1 LFGSFKTIAVLGKKL
16 SGTISPSMCDS
27 LGSICYQKGKRKAT
41 LKERMKPMMMTHTC
55 NPSTWKSDAGRTRSE
70 FQDNQGGLQGEKKKQ
85 QQQQWDMPML
95 AWFM

>member
-1 LFGSFKTIAVLGKKL
+1 
-16 SGTISPSMCDS
+16 
-27 LGSICYQKGKRKAT
+27 
-41 LKERMKPMMMTHTC
+41 MMMTHTC